1 MPNALPRVAIATG
14 DPAGIGP
21 EVGLKCALDPAVNA
35 ICRPM
40 VVGDPAVLARHAEA
54 AGIKTSFNVIE
65 EAREAKWQGTPNA
78 ALNVLNA
85 PMPDVE
91 QFAFGMSGANYGLGA
106 LASAR
111 RAIKAAMANDVEAVV
126 AAPQNETSIHAAGI
140 HFDGYPSF
148 VAKETGTDIHDVFL
162 MLCFGERRIVHTT
175 LHVGVAEAVRL
186 VTRERVGRAIKAADT
201 ALKRLGI
208 ASPNIIVGG
217 LNPHAGEG
225 GLFGREEI
233 EIISPAIE
241 DAKKT
246 GIAVEGPYGA
256 DTMFPKKCDA
266 FVVMLHDQGHITA
279 KLLAPN
285 QTAGL
290 AIGTPILFSSV
301 AHGSAYDIAGKG
313 VASHAAMVEAIKR
326 LVGAPA
332 AAKAA

>member
-1 MPNALPRVAIATG
+1 MPNVLPRVAIATG

-21 EVGLKCALDPAVNA
+21 EVGLKCALDPVVNA

-40 VVGDPAVLARHAEA
+40 VVGDPSVIERQATA
-54 AGIKTSFNVIE
+54 AGLKATFNVIA
-65 EAREAKWQGTPNA
+65 EARDAKWQGTPNG
-78 ALNVLNA
+78 ALNVLSA
-85 PMPDVE
+85 PMPHAD
-91 QFAFGMSGANYGLGA
+91 QFEFGKSGANYGLGA
-106 LASAR
+106 IASAR
-111 RAIKAAMANDVEAVV
+111 RAVAAAMSNDVEAVV

-140 HFDGYPSF
+140 AFDGYPSF
-148 VAKETGTDIHDVFL
+148 VAKETHTDIHDVFL

-186 VTRERVGRAIKAADT
+186 ITRERVGRAIKAADT
-201 ALKRLGI
+201 ALKRLGS
-208 ASPNIIVGG
+208 ASPKLIVGG
-217 LNPHAGEG
+217 VNPHAGEG

-241 DAKKT
+241 DAKAA
-246 GIAVEGPYGA
+246 GITVEGPYGA

-326 LVGAPA
+326 LVGARA
-332 AAKAA
+332 EAKAA

>member
-1 MPNALPRVAIATG
+1 MPNVLPRVAIATG

-21 EVGLKCALDPAVNA
+21 EVGLKCALDPAVQT
-35 ICRPM
+35 ICRPI
-40 VVGDPAVLARHAEA
+40 VVGDPFVLERHAA
-54 AGIKTSFNVIE
+54 AANIRTSFNVIE
-65 EAREAKWQGTPNA
+65 EAGDAEWPGA
-78 ALNVLNA
+78 ALNILNA
-85 PMPDVE
+85 PMPDAG
-91 QFAFGMSGANYGLGA
+91 QFAFGKSGANYGLGA

-111 RAIKAAMANDVEAVV
+111 RAIKAALANDVDAVV

-162 MLCFGERRIVHTT
+162 MLCFGERRIVHAT
-175 LHVGVAEAVRL
+175 LHVGVAEAVQL
-186 VTRERVGRAIKAADT
+186 ITRERVGRAIRAANT

-208 ASPNIIVGG
+208 AAPKIIVGG

-233 EIISPAIE
+233 EIISPAIT
-241 DAKKT
+241 DAKQA
-246 GIAVEGPYGA
+246 GILVEGPYGA

-313 VASHAAMVEAIKR
+313 VASHAAMVEAIRR
-326 LVGAPA
+326 LLGAPA
-332 AAKAA
+332 AATAA

>member
-21 EVGLKCALDPAVNA
+21 EIGLKCALDPAVNA

-40 VVGDPAVLARHAEA
+40 IAGDPAVLERHAA
-54 AGIKTSFNVIE
+54 AANIKASFNVIE
-65 EAREAKWQGTPNA
+65 EARDAKWPGA
-78 ALNVLNA
+78 ALNILNA
-85 PMPDVE
+85 PMPDVT
-91 QFAFGMSGANYGLGA
+91 QFVFGKSGANYGLGA

-111 RAIKAAMANDVEAVV
+111 RAIKAALANDVEAVV

-162 MLCFGERRIVHTT
+162 MLCFGERRIVHAT

-186 VTRERVGRAIKAADT
+186 ITRERIGRAIRAADI
-201 ALKRLGI
+201 ALKRLGV
-208 ASPNIIVGG
+208 ASPKIIVGG

-241 DAKKT
+241 DAKQAA
-246 GIAVEGPYGA
+246 IAVEGPYGA

-313 VASHAAMVEAIKR
+313 VASHAAMVEAIRR

>member
-1 MPNALPRVAIATG
+1 MPNVLPRVAIATG

-21 EVGLKCALDPAVNA
+21 EVGLKCALDPVVNA

-40 VVGDPAVLARHAEA
+40 VVGDPSVIERQATA
-54 AGIKTSFNVIE
+54 AGLKATFNVIA
-65 EAREAKWQGTPNA
+65 EARDAKWQGTPNG
-78 ALNVLNA
+78 ALNV
-85 PMPDVE
+85 
-91 QFAFGMSGANYGLGA
+91 
-106 LASAR
+106 
-111 RAIKAAMANDVEAVV
+111 
-126 AAPQNETSIHAAGI
+126 
-140 HFDGYPSF
+140 YPSF
-148 VAKETGTDIHDVFL
+148 VAKETHTDIHDVFL

-186 VTRERVGRAIKAADT
+186 ITRERVGRAIKAADT

-208 ASPNIIVGG
+208 ASPKIIVGG

-241 DAKKT
+241 DAKAA
-246 GIAVEGPYGA
+246 GITVEGPYGA

-326 LVGAPA
+326 LVGARA
-332 AAKAA
+332 EAKAA

>member
-1 MPNALPRVAIATG
+1 MPNPLPRVAIATG

-21 EVGLKCALDPAVNA
+21 EVGLKTALDPIVNT
-35 ICRPM
+35 ICRPI
-40 VVGDPAVLARHAEA
+40 VVGDPNVIARHARA
-54 AGIKTSFNVIE
+54 CGIPATFHVISDVKD
-65 EAREAKWQGTPNA
+65 ARWPGAV
-78 ALNVLNA
+78 NVLNA

-91 QFAFGMSGANYGLGA
+91 TFAFGTHGAAYGLGA

-111 RAIKAAMANDVEAVV
+111 RAIKAALAGDVEAVV
-126 AAPQNETSIHAAGI
+126 AAPQNETSVHAAGI
-140 HFDGYPSF
+140 EFDGYPSF
-148 VAKETGTDIHDVFL
+148 VARETGTDKNDVFL

-186 VTRERVGRAIKAADT
+186 VTRERVGRAIRAADT

-208 ASPNIIVGG
+208 PAPKLIASG

-233 EIISPAIE
+233 EIIGPAIE
-241 DAKKT
+241 DAKSA
-246 GIAVEGPYGA
+246 GIDVSGPFGA
-256 DTMFPKKCDA
+256 DTMYHKKCDA

-290 AIGTPILFSSV
+290 TIGTPILFSSV
-301 AHGSAYDIAGKG
+301 AHGSAFDIAGKG
-313 VASHAAMVEAIKR
+313 QASPAAMIEAIKR
-326 LVGAPA
+326 LVGVPA
-332 AAKAA
+332 AAAAA

>member
-21 EVGLKCALDPAVNA
+21 EIGLKCALDPVVNA

-40 VVGDPAVLARHAEA
+40 VVGDPSVLERQAQA
-54 AGIKTSFNVIE
+54 AGIKTTFNVIA
-65 EAREAKWQGTPNA
+65 EARDAKWQANG
-78 ALNVLNA
+78 ALNVLSA
-85 PMPDVE
+85 PMPQAD
-91 QFAFGMSGANYGLGA
+91 QFAFGKSGANYGLGA
-106 LASAR
+106 IASAR
-111 RAIKAAMANDVEAVV
+111 RAVAAALSNDVEAVV

-140 HFDGYPSF
+140 AFDGYPSF
-148 VAKETGTDIHDVFL
+148 VAKETNTDIHDVFL

-186 VTRERVGRAIKAADT
+186 ITRERVGRAIKAADT
-201 ALKRLGI
+201 ALRRLGV
-208 ASPNIIVGG
+208 ASPRIIVGG

-241 DAKKT
+241 DAKAA

-266 FVVMLHDQGHITA
+266 FIVMLHDQGHITA

-285 QTAGL
+285 QTAGI

-313 VASHAAMVEAIKR
+313 IASHAAMVEAIKR

-332 AAKAA
+332 EAKAA